1 MPLWPLQLLI
11 VRLLAFFNDNLS
23 PVFNTYF
30 ILSFPAVAVA
40 ALYSFRRLG
49 ISRLTSLLCALLYA
63 FLPFHILRGQ
73 SQLWLISYFMVPLAC
88 LLLIRLDQGYFVSN
102 TSESNQCCPG
112 KVAPTDG
119 KSLTLNALWPVLPG
133 NDLKSRGRKWPP
145 ERSIPTRHN
154 GG

>member
-1 MPLWPLQLLI
+1 MIDEGWFGFNNHLGAPGNAALVEMPLWPLQLLI

-73 SQLWLISYFMVPLAC
+73 SQLWLIF
-88 LLLIRLDQGYFVSN
+88 LLYGASRLPPPHPPRSR
-102 TSESNQCCPG
+102 
-112 KVAPTDG
+112 
-119 KSLTLNALWPVLPG
+119 VLCF
-133 NDLKSRGRKWPP
+133 
-145 ERSIPTRHN
+145 EHV
-154 GG
+154 